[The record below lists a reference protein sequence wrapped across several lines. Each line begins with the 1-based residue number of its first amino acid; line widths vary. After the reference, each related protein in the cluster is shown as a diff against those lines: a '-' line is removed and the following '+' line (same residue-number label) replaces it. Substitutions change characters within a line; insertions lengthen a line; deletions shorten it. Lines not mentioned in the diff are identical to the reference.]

1 MLFMAVRKA
10 GAGGD
15 DLLLFLNQEYT
26 ACFQKKFSGE
36 TEGIMR
42 ILSIT
47 AQKPHST
54 GSGVYLTGLVKGFAT
69 LGHEQAVVAGVYKED
84 EIHFPEGTRVYPVY
98 YRTESLPFPIAGM
111 SDEMPYESTIYSQM
125 TEYMVDAFR
134 QAFLEKTR
142 EAVECFRPDLILC
155 HHLYLLTAL
164 VREAFP
170 QYKTAAICHGT
181 GLRQIKKNSLERD
194 YILAHIK
201 ELHKVFCLHREQREE
216 ISRVYG
222 VPGERLEVIGSGF
235 DDSIFR
241 YMPVKKEDGVKR
253 LIYAGKLSEKKGVMS
268 LLRSLVCLEQLQR
281 QWEQGEMQQRLET
294 GQPPEPVKIEVW
306 LAGGYGNQ
314 LEYETIKKLA
324 EQSPYP
330 VKFLGR
336 LDQPQLAKRMNQAD
350 VFVLPSFYEGLP
362 LVVIEALACGLQV
375 VCTDLPGVRPWLEE
389 NIGTCPVKFV
399 PLPAIM
405 NADEP
410 VEQELPQFERRLAEA
425 IGGSLGIDGSSL
437 GTDGGVLETDGGVLE
452 TDGGVLETDGRAL
465 ETDGMSLGTV
475 GREYMTAAGP
485 SLASPLP
492 DMSRISWA
500 GISKKILESCNF
512 V

>member
-1 MLFMAVRKA
+1 
-10 GAGGD
+10 
-15 DLLLFLNQEYT
+15 
-26 ACFQKKFSGE
+26 
-36 TEGIMR
+36 MR

-54 GSGVYLTGLVKGFAT
+54 GSGVYLTGLVKGFAA

-84 EIHFPEGTRVYPVY
+84 EIHFPEGTRFYPVY

-125 TEYMVDAFR
+125 TEDMVDAFK

-155 HHLYLLTAL
+155 HHLYLLTAV

-181 GLRQIKKNSLERD
+181 GLRQIKKNSLERE

-216 ISRVYG
+216 ISRIYG

-241 YMPVKKEDGVKR
+241 FTPVKKDDGSKR
-253 LIYAGKLSEKKGVMS
+253 LIYAGKLSEKKGIMS
-268 LLRSLVCLEQLQR
+268 LLRSLAYLEQMQR
-281 QWEQGEMQQRLET
+281 QDGEQQRQAA
-294 GQPPEPVKIEVW
+294 GQSAEPVKIEVW

-324 EQSPYP
+324 GQSPYP

-336 LDQPQLAKRMNQAD
+336 LDQPRLAERMNQAD

-399 PLPAIM
+399 SLPAIV

-410 VEQELPQFERRLAEA
+410 VEQELPEFERRLAEA
-425 IGGSLGIDGSSL
+425 IGKSLGMNGGSL
-437 GTDGGVLETDGGVLE
+437 GTDGGSLETDGGGLS
-452 TDGGVLETDGRAL
+452 THGGEN
-465 ETDGMSLGTV
+465 
-475 GREYMTAAGP
+475 MTAAGP
-485 SLASPLP
+485 SMASLP
-492 DMSRISWA
+492 PDLSRISWA

-512 V
+512 I

>member
-1 MLFMAVRKA
+1 
-10 GAGGD
+10 
-15 DLLLFLNQEYT
+15 
-26 ACFQKKFSGE
+26 
-36 TEGIMR
+36 MR

-54 GSGVYLTGLVKGFAT
+54 GSGVYLTGLIKGFAT

-125 TEYMVDAFR
+125 TEDMVDAFR

-452 TDGGVLETDGRAL
+452 TDGRAL

>member
-1 MLFMAVRKA
+1 
-10 GAGGD
+10 
-15 DLLLFLNQEYT
+15 
-26 ACFQKKFSGE
+26 
-36 TEGIMR
+36 MR

-54 GSGVYLTGLVKGFAT
+54 GSGVYLTGLVKGFAA

-84 EIHFPEGTRVYPVY
+84 EIHFPEGTRFYPVY

-125 TEYMVDAFR
+125 TEDMVDAFK

-155 HHLYLLTAL
+155 HHLYLLTAV

-181 GLRQIKKNSLERD
+181 GLRQVKKNSLERD
-194 YILAHIK
+194 YILARIK
-201 ELHKVFCLHREQREE
+201 ELDKVFCLHREQREE
-216 ISRVYG
+216 ISRIYG

-241 YMPVKKEDGVKR
+241 FTPIKKDDGAKR

-268 LLRSLVCLEQLQR
+268 LLRSLAYLEQMQR
-281 QWEQGEMQQRLET
+281 QDGEQQRQEA
-294 GQPPEPVKIEVW
+294 GQSAEPVKIEVW

-324 EQSPYP
+324 GQSPYP

-336 LDQPQLAKRMNQAD
+336 LDQPRLAERMNQAD

-399 PLPAIM
+399 SLPAIV

-410 VEQELPQFERRLAEA
+410 VEQELPEFERRLAEA
-425 IGGSLGIDGSSL
+425 IGKSLGMNGGS
-437 GTDGGVLETDGGVLE
+437 LETD
-452 TDGGVLETDGRAL
+452 DGGLSTHGGEN
-465 ETDGMSLGTV
+465 
-475 GREYMTAAGP
+475 MTAAGP
-485 SLASPLP
+485 SMASLP
-492 DMSRISWA
+492 PDLSRISWA

-512 V
+512 I

>member
-125 TEYMVDAFR
+125 TEDMVDAFR

-452 TDGGVLETDGRAL
+452 TDGRAL

>member
-54 GSGVYLTGLVKGFAT
+54 GSGVYLTGLIKGFAT

-125 TEYMVDAFR
+125 TEDMVDAFR

-437 GTDGGVLETDGGVLE
+437 GTDGGVLETDG
-452 TDGGVLETDGRAL
+452 RAL

>member
-1 MLFMAVRKA
+1 
-10 GAGGD
+10 
-15 DLLLFLNQEYT
+15 
-26 ACFQKKFSGE
+26 
-36 TEGIMR
+36 MR

-54 GSGVYLTGLVKGFAT
+54 GSGVYLTGLIKGFAT

-125 TEYMVDAFR
+125 TEDMVDAFR

-437 GTDGGVLETDGGVLE
+437 GTDGGVLETDG
-452 TDGGVLETDGRAL
+452 RAL

-492 DMSRISWA
+492 DMSRIWA

>member
-1 MLFMAVRKA
+1 
-10 GAGGD
+10 
-15 DLLLFLNQEYT
+15 
-26 ACFQKKFSGE
+26 
-36 TEGIMR
+36 MR

-98 YRTESLPFPIAGM
+98 YRTESLPFLIAGM

-125 TEYMVDAFR
+125 TEDMVDAFR

-452 TDGGVLETDGRAL
+452 TDGRAL

>member
-1 MLFMAVRKA
+1 
-10 GAGGD
+10 
-15 DLLLFLNQEYT
+15 
-26 ACFQKKFSGE
+26 
-36 TEGIMR
+36 MR

-54 GSGVYLTGLVKGFAT
+54 GSGVYLTGLVKGFAA

-84 EIHFPEGTRVYPVY
+84 EIHFPEGTRFYPVY

-111 SDEMPYESTIYSQM
+111 SDEMPYESTIYSRM
-125 TEYMVDAFR
+125 TEEMVDAFK

-142 EAVECFRPDLILC
+142 EAVEDFRPDLILC
-155 HHLYLLTAL
+155 HHLYLLTAV

-181 GLRQIKKNSLERD
+181 GLRQIKKNSLERE

-216 ISRVYG
+216 ISRIYG
-222 VPGERLEVIGSGF
+222 VSGERLEVIGSGF

-241 YMPVKKEDGVKR
+241 PIPVHKDDGIRR

-268 LLRSLVCLEQLQR
+268 LLRSLVYLGQMQR
-281 QWEQGEMQQRLET
+281 QHVEQHGEQGQAA
-294 GQPPEPVKIEVW
+294 GYPPDPVKIEVW

-314 LEYETIKKLA
+314 QEYEAIKKLA

-330 VKFLGR
+330 VEFLGR
-336 LDQPQLAKRMNQAD
+336 LDQSQLAKRMNQAD

-389 NIGTCPVKFV
+389 NMGTCPVKFV
-399 PLPAIM
+399 PLPAIV

-410 VEQELPQFERRLAEA
+410 VEQELPEFERRLAEA
-425 IGGSLGIDGSSL
+425 IGGSLGLDRGGL
-437 GTDGGVLETDGGVLE
+437 GTCGSRLSTNGGEN
-452 TDGGVLETDGRAL
+452 
-465 ETDGMSLGTV
+465 
-475 GREYMTAAGP
+475 MTAAGL
-485 SLASPLP
+485 SMATSGLDL
-492 DMSRISWA
+492 SRISWA

-512 V
+512 I

>member
-1 MLFMAVRKA
+1 
-10 GAGGD
+10 
-15 DLLLFLNQEYT
+15 
-26 ACFQKKFSGE
+26 
-36 TEGIMR
+36 MR

-54 GSGVYLTGLVKGFAT
+54 GSGVYLTGLIKGFAT

-125 TEYMVDAFR
+125 TEDMVDAFR

-437 GTDGGVLETDGGVLE
+437 GTDGGVLETDGGVL
-452 TDGGVLETDGRAL
+452 
-465 ETDGMSLGTV
+465 
-475 GREYMTAAGP
+475 
-485 SLASPLP
+485 
-492 DMSRISWA
+492 
-500 GISKKILESCNF
+500 
-512 V
+512 

>member
-1 MLFMAVRKA
+1 
-10 GAGGD
+10 
-15 DLLLFLNQEYT
+15 
-26 ACFQKKFSGE
+26 
-36 TEGIMR
+36 MR

-54 GSGVYLTGLVKGFAT
+54 GSGVYLTGLVKGFAA

-84 EIHFPEGTRVYPVY
+84 EIHFPEGTRFYPVY

-111 SDEMPYESTIYSQM
+111 SDEMPYESTIYSRM
-125 TEYMVDAFR
+125 TEEMVDAFK

-142 EAVECFRPDLILC
+142 EAVEDFRPDLILC
-155 HHLYLLTAL
+155 HHLYLLTAV

-181 GLRQIKKNSLERD
+181 GLRQIKKNSLERE

-216 ISRVYG
+216 ISRIYG

-241 YMPVKKEDGVKR
+241 PIPVKRDDGIRR

-268 LLRSLVCLEQLQR
+268 LLRSLVYLGQMQR
-281 QWEQGEMQQRLET
+281 QHGEQQGQAE

-306 LAGGYGNQ
+306 LAGGYSNQ
-314 LEYETIKKLA
+314 QEYEAIKKLA

-330 VKFLGR
+330 VEFLGR
-336 LDQPQLAKRMNQAD
+336 LDQSQLAKRMNQAD

-399 PLPAIM
+399 PLPSIV

-410 VEQELPQFERRLAEA
+410 VEQELPEFERRLAEA
-425 IGGSLGIDGSSL
+425 VGGSLGLDRGGL
-437 GTDGGVLETDGGVLE
+437 GTCGS
-452 TDGGVLETDGRAL
+452 R
-465 ETDGMSLGTV
+465 LGTNS
-475 GREYMTAAGP
+475 GENMTAAGL
-485 SLASPLP
+485 SMTSPAP
-492 DMSRISWA
+492 DLSRISWA

-512 V
+512 I

>member
-1 MLFMAVRKA
+1 
-10 GAGGD
+10 
-15 DLLLFLNQEYT
+15 
-26 ACFQKKFSGE
+26 
-36 TEGIMR
+36 MR

-125 TEYMVDAFR
+125 TEDMVDAFR

>member
-1 MLFMAVRKA
+1 
-10 GAGGD
+10 
-15 DLLLFLNQEYT
+15 
-26 ACFQKKFSGE
+26 
-36 TEGIMR
+36 MR

-389 NIGTCPVKFV
+389 NIGTCAVRFV
-399 PLPAIM
+399 PLPAIV

-410 VEQELPQFERRLAEA
+410 LEQELPQVERRLAEA
-425 IGGSLGIDGSSL
+425 IAESLEADGSRQEADGSRQEADSSRL
-437 GTDGGVLETDGGVLE
+437 GADGSRQEADSIRLGP
-452 TDGGVLETDGRAL
+452 DGRPP
-465 ETDGMSLGTV
+465 ETPGGESLA
-475 GREYMTAAGP
+475 AAGP
-485 SLASPLP
+485 SIASPPP
-492 DMSRISWA
+492 DLSRISWT
-500 GISKKILESCNF
+500 GISKKILESCIII
-512 V
+512 

>member
-54 GSGVYLTGLVKGFAT
+54 GSGVYLTGLIKGFAT

-125 TEYMVDAFR
+125 TEDMVDAFR

-437 GTDGGVLETDGGVLE
+437 GTDGGVLETDGGELE
-452 TDGGVLETDGRAL
+452 TDGRVLETDGRAL

-492 DMSRISWA
+492 DMSRIWA

>member
-1 MLFMAVRKA
+1 
-10 GAGGD
+10 
-15 DLLLFLNQEYT
+15 
-26 ACFQKKFSGE
+26 
-36 TEGIMR
+36 MR

-54 GSGVYLTGLVKGFAT
+54 GSGVYLTGLIKGFAT

-125 TEYMVDAFR
+125 TEDMVDAFR

-142 EAVECFRPDLILC
+142 EAGECCRPDLILC

-437 GTDGGVLETDGGVLE
+437 GTDGGVLETDG
-452 TDGGVLETDGRAL
+452 RAL

>member
-1 MLFMAVRKA
+1 
-10 GAGGD
+10 
-15 DLLLFLNQEYT
+15 
-26 ACFQKKFSGE
+26 
-36 TEGIMR
+36 MR

-84 EIHFPEGTRVYPVY
+84 EIHFPEGTRFYPVY

-125 TEYMVDAFR
+125 TEDMVDAFK

-155 HHLYLLTAL
+155 HHLYLLTAV

>member
-1 MLFMAVRKA
+1 
-10 GAGGD
+10 
-15 DLLLFLNQEYT
+15 
-26 ACFQKKFSGE
+26 
-36 TEGIMR
+36 MR

-54 GSGVYLTGLVKGFAT
+54 GSGVYLTGLIKGFAT

-125 TEYMVDAFR
+125 TEDMVDAFR

-452 TDGGVLETDGRAL
+452 TDGGVLETDGGVLETDGRAL

>member
-1 MLFMAVRKA
+1 
-10 GAGGD
+10 
-15 DLLLFLNQEYT
+15 
-26 ACFQKKFSGE
+26 
-36 TEGIMR
+36 MR

-54 GSGVYLTGLVKGFAT
+54 GSGVYLTGLVKGFAA
-69 LGHEQAVVAGVYKED
+69 LGHEQAVVAGVYEED
-84 EIHFPEGTRVYPVY
+84 EMHFPEGTRVYPVY
-98 YRTESLPFPIAGM
+98 YKTESLPFPIAGM
-111 SDEMPYESTIYSQM
+111 SDEMPYESTIYSRM
-125 TEYMVDAFR
+125 TEDMVDAFKR
-134 QAFLEKTR
+134 AFLEKTR

-155 HHLYLLTAL
+155 HHLYLLTAV

-181 GLRQIKKNSLERD
+181 GLRQVKKNSLERD

-201 ELHKVFCLHREQREE
+201 ELDKVFCLHREQREE
-216 ISRVYG
+216 ISRIYG

-241 YMPVKKEDGVKR
+241 YMPVQKENGVKR
-253 LIYAGKLSEKKGVMS
+253 LIYAGKLSEKKGVIS
-268 LLRSLVCLEQLQR
+268 LLRSLTYLKQLQR
-281 QWEQGEMQQRLET
+281 KEGEQQGQGI
-294 GQPPEPVKIEVW
+294 GQPADPMKIEVW
-306 LAGGYGNQ
+306 LAGGYGNR

-324 EQSPYP
+324 DQSPYP

-336 LDQPQLAKRMNQAD
+336 LDQPQLAERMNQAD

-389 NIGTCPVKFV
+389 NIGMCAVRFV
-399 PLPAIM
+399 PLPAIV

-425 IGGSLGIDGSSL
+425 IAESLEADGSRQEADGSRQEADGSRL
-437 GTDGGVLETDGGVLE
+437 GADGSRQEADSIRLGP
-452 TDGGVLETDGRAL
+452 DGRPP
-465 ETDGMSLGTV
+465 ETPGGESL
-475 GREYMTAAGP
+475 AASGP
-485 SLASPLP
+485 SIASPPP
-492 DMSRISWA
+492 DLSRISWT
-500 GISKKILESCNF
+500 GISKKILESCNLI
-512 V
+512 

>member
-1 MLFMAVRKA
+1 
-10 GAGGD
+10 
-15 DLLLFLNQEYT
+15 
-26 ACFQKKFSGE
+26 
-36 TEGIMR
+36 MR

-54 GSGVYLTGLVKGFAT
+54 GSGVYLTGLVKGFAA
-69 LGHEQAVVAGVYKED
+69 LGHEQAVVAGVYEED
-84 EIHFPEGTRVYPVY
+84 EMHFPEGTRVYPVY
-98 YRTESLPFPIAGM
+98 YKTESLPFPIAGM
-111 SDEMPYESTIYSQM
+111 SDEMPYESTIYSRM
-125 TEYMVDAFR
+125 TEDMVDVFKSV
-134 QAFLEKTR
+134 FLEKTR

-155 HHLYLLTAL
+155 HHLYLLTAV

-181 GLRQIKKNSLERD
+181 GLRQVKKNSLERD

-201 ELHKVFCLHREQREE
+201 ELDKVFCLHREQREE
-216 ISRVYG
+216 ISRIYG

-241 YMPVKKEDGVKR
+241 YMTVQKENGVKR

-268 LLRSLVCLEQLQR
+268 LLRSLTYLEQQQR
-281 QWEQGEMQQRLET
+281 QDGEQQGQDGEQQGQGI
-294 GQPPEPVKIEVW
+294 GQPADPMKIEVW

-324 EQSPYP
+324 DQSPYP

-336 LDQPQLAKRMNQAD
+336 LAQPQLAERMNQAD

-389 NIGTCPVKFV
+389 NIGTCAVRFV
-399 PLPAIM
+399 PLPAIV

-410 VEQELPQFERRLAEA
+410 VEQELPQFERNLAEA
-425 IGGSLGIDGSSL
+425 IAESLEADGSRQ
-437 GTDGGVLETDGGVLE
+437 GADGSRQEADGSRQE
-452 TDGGVLETDGRAL
+452 ADSSRQEEDGRPP
-465 ETDGMSLGTV
+465 ETPGGESLA
-475 GREYMTAAGP
+475 AAGP
-485 SLASPLP
+485 SIASPLP
-492 DMSRISWA
+492 DLSRISWT
-500 GISKKILESCNF
+500 GISKKILESCNLI
-512 V
+512 

>member
-1 MLFMAVRKA
+1 
-10 GAGGD
+10 
-15 DLLLFLNQEYT
+15 
-26 ACFQKKFSGE
+26 
-36 TEGIMR
+36 MR

-54 GSGVYLTGLVKGFAT
+54 GSGVYLTGLIKGFAT

-125 TEYMVDAFR
+125 TEDMVDAFR

-437 GTDGGVLETDGGVLE
+437 GTDGGVLETDG
-452 TDGGVLETDGRAL
+452 RAL

>member
-1 MLFMAVRKA
+1 
-10 GAGGD
+10 
-15 DLLLFLNQEYT
+15 
-26 ACFQKKFSGE
+26 
-36 TEGIMR
+36 MR

-54 GSGVYLTGLVKGFAT
+54 GSGVYLTGLIKGFAT

-125 TEYMVDAFR
+125 TEDMVDAFR

>member
-1 MLFMAVRKA
+1 
-10 GAGGD
+10 
-15 DLLLFLNQEYT
+15 
-26 ACFQKKFSGE
+26 
-36 TEGIMR
+36 MR

-437 GTDGGVLETDGGVLE
+437 ETDGGVLETDGGVLE

>member
-1 MLFMAVRKA
+1 
-10 GAGGD
+10 
-15 DLLLFLNQEYT
+15 
-26 ACFQKKFSGE
+26 
-36 TEGIMR
+36 MR

-98 YRTESLPFPIAGM
+98 YRTESLPFLIAGM

-125 TEYMVDAFR
+125 TEDMVDAFR

-437 GTDGGVLETDGGVLE
+437 GTDGGVLETDG
-452 TDGGVLETDGRAL
+452 RAL

>member
-1 MLFMAVRKA
+1 
-10 GAGGD
+10 
-15 DLLLFLNQEYT
+15 
-26 ACFQKKFSGE
+26 
-36 TEGIMR
+36 MR

-54 GSGVYLTGLVKGFAT
+54 GSGVYLTGLVKGFAA

-84 EIHFPEGTRVYPVY
+84 EIHFPEGTRFYPVY

-125 TEYMVDAFR
+125 TEDMVDAFK

-155 HHLYLLTAL
+155 HHLYLLTAV

-181 GLRQIKKNSLERD
+181 GLRQIKKNSLERE

-216 ISRVYG
+216 ISRIYG

-241 YMPVKKEDGVKR
+241 FTPIKKDDGAKR
-253 LIYAGKLSEKKGVMS
+253 LIYSGKLSEKKGVMS
-268 LLRSLVCLEQLQR
+268 LLRSLAYLEQMQR
-281 QWEQGEMQQRLET
+281 QDGEQQRQAA
-294 GQPPEPVKIEVW
+294 GQSAEPVKIEVW

-324 EQSPYP
+324 GQSPYP

-336 LDQPQLAKRMNQAD
+336 LDQPRLAERMNQAD

-399 PLPAIM
+399 SLPAIV

-410 VEQELPQFERRLAEA
+410 VEQELPEFERRLAEA
-425 IGGSLGIDGSSL
+425 IGKSLGMNGGS
-437 GTDGGVLETDGGVLE
+437 LETD
-452 TDGGVLETDGRAL
+452 DGGLSTHGGEN
-465 ETDGMSLGTV
+465 
-475 GREYMTAAGP
+475 MTAAGP
-485 SLASPLP
+485 SMASLP
-492 DMSRISWA
+492 PDLSRISWA

-512 V
+512 I

>member
-1 MLFMAVRKA
+1 M
-10 GAGGD
+10 
-15 DLLLFLNQEYT
+15 
-26 ACFQKKFSGE
+26 
-36 TEGIMR
+36 
-42 ILSIT
+42 
-47 AQKPHST
+47 
-54 GSGVYLTGLVKGFAT
+54 
-69 LGHEQAVVAGVYKED
+69 
-84 EIHFPEGTRVYPVY
+84 
-98 YRTESLPFPIAGM
+98 
-111 SDEMPYESTIYSQM
+111 
-125 TEYMVDAFR
+125 DAFKR
-134 QAFLEKTR
+134 AFLEKTR

-155 HHLYLLTAL
+155 HHLYLLTAV

-181 GLRQIKKNSLERD
+181 GLRQVKKNSLERD

-201 ELHKVFCLHREQREE
+201 ELDMVFCLHREQREE
-216 ISRVYG
+216 ISRIYG

-241 YMPVKKEDGVKR
+241 YMPVQKENGVKR

-268 LLRSLVCLEQLQR
+268 LLRSLTYLEQLQR
-281 QWEQGEMQQRLET
+281 KDGEQQGQGI
-294 GQPPEPVKIEVW
+294 GQPAAPMKIEVW

-324 EQSPYP
+324 DQSPYP

-336 LDQPQLAKRMNQAD
+336 LDQPQLAERMNQAD

-389 NIGTCPVKFV
+389 NIGTCAVKFV
-399 PLPAIM
+399 PLPAIV

-425 IGGSLGIDGSSL
+425 IAESLGADGSRQ
-437 GTDGGVLETDGGVLE
+437 GADGSRQEADGSRQE
-452 TDGGVLETDGRAL
+452 ADSSRQEEDGRPP
-465 ETDGMSLGTV
+465 ETPGGESLA
-475 GREYMTAAGP
+475 AAGP
-485 SLASPLP
+485 SIASPLP
-492 DMSRISWA
+492 DLSRISWT
-500 GISKKILESCNF
+500 GISKKILESCNLI
-512 V
+512 

>member
-1 MLFMAVRKA
+1 
-10 GAGGD
+10 
-15 DLLLFLNQEYT
+15 
-26 ACFQKKFSGE
+26 
-36 TEGIMR
+36 MR

-125 TEYMVDAFR
+125 TEDMVDAFR

-181 GLRQIKKNSLERD
+181 GLRQIKKNSLERE

>member
-1 MLFMAVRKA
+1 
-10 GAGGD
+10 
-15 DLLLFLNQEYT
+15 
-26 ACFQKKFSGE
+26 
-36 TEGIMR
+36 MR

-54 GSGVYLTGLVKGFAT
+54 GSGVYLTGLIKGFAT

-125 TEYMVDAFR
+125 TEDMVDAFR

-492 DMSRISWA
+492 DMSRIWA